1 MRAAPP
7 VELLQARAMTRS
19 ISLQLLAVAC
29 AATACHAPGGPRFTT
44 RGTIALERDGVVA
57 PIGEVIMTSADAPG
71 GDVSAYTDTWVREGA
86 TWRVLASHLSRAPA
100 R

>member
-29 AATACHAPGGPRFTT
+29 AATACHAPGRPAFAT
-44 RGTIALERDGVVA
+44 RGTMRSSDGVVA
-57 PIGEVIMTSADAPG
+57 PIGEVIMTSADAPA